1 MRFTALTGDIVV
13 SSQLS
18 AQELDSALEVI
29 RTAADDISDWPSGTA
44 KPPAGFARRGG
55 DSWQLA
61 IGAPSLSLRTALY
74 VTACLRRE
82 DKSWRTRIAVAE
94 GSGTL
99 PPDGDTNFAHGEVF
113 TASGRLLDALPGHAL
128 MSHATP
134 GPTRA
139 AFLLADHIAQGW
151 TQAQARALALMLPPG
166 AGPRSAAAEAL
177 GISRQAVDQ
186 SLHAAGFPA
195 LDAAMAELEAR

>member
-1 MRFTALTGDIVV
+1 MQFTVLTGDIVD
-13 SSQLS
+13 SSHLS
-18 AQELDSALEVI
+18 AQELDAVLEVI
-29 RTAADDISDWPSGTA
+29 HAAASDISAWPSGTTN
-44 KPPAGFARRGG
+44 PSTGFARRGG

-61 IGAPSLSLRTALY
+61 IAAPSLSLRAALY
-74 VTACLRRE
+74 VTACLRRQ
-82 DKSWRTRIAVAE
+82 DKTWQSRIAVAE
-94 GSGTL
+94 GSGSL
-99 PPDGDTNFAHGEVF
+99 PANGDTNFAHGEVF
-113 TASGRLLDALPGHAL
+113 TDSGRLLDALPGHAL
-128 MSHATP
+128 MSHASP

-151 TQAQARALALMLPPG
+151 TQAQARALVLMLPPG